1 MYCETLLKTLLNT
14 AADPLKTYKAFT
26 ADRKDCTLAE
36 RLMLGT
42 HYPCSRPV
50 YGPWT
55 RVSFWTPVNTG
66 HRDRQALLLMTS

>member
-50 YGPWT
+50 YGP
-55 RVSFWTPVNTG
+55 
-66 HRDRQALLLMTS
+66 